1 MKHFFCQPRLGQP
14 GVTGLIVFLLTLRFL
29 WIPVNAQSVKSYSNW
44 YFGDGAGVTFNAGL
58 PQAVTD
64 GKLRS
69 IEGCASVSDENG
81 QLLFY
86 TDGSTIWNR
95 NHAVMPGATGLGG
108 NSQTTQSALI
118 VPHQNSTKQFYVFSL
133 GTQNENTGMQYA
145 YVDMNLNAGLGG
157 LTYKNKSLL
166 LPSTEKI
173 TVIKHCNNLNHWI
186 ITHEFGSNTF
196 RVYLLND
203 NGLILTPTVYKVGS
217 THQSLSGAG
226 HGTRQQNKG
235 YMKPSHDGKKLA
247 VAVSDSIQG
256 GFVELFDFDNKT
268 GAISNPKK
276 LESAETVG
284 AYGLEF
290 SPDNSLLYLSTM
302 FSKKIYQIN
311 VAGLSVN
318 TTLTVQSQTSY
329 SRGIGALQLGP
340 DSKIYGALPGEN
352 YLAAINQPNQSG
364 TGCGLVSQAVS
375 LSGRKALAGLP
386 FVIDDVKL
394 LSPEVSISLK
404 KNGGCNNFLLDSKI
418 VNLDLN
424 YLIYQWYVDGVAVA
438 GGNKPTLTPAKTGT
452 YTLKVRETKCQDIQI
467 TSNEIRVVLV
477 EINPTAKLVPDS
489 CGTFLLNAH
498 ASGGSLQWTGFG
510 IISPRDRLDSLAVSG
525 ISGSQ
530 TYRVRV
536 TDPDDASCFAEKEV
550 TVTFTPPSPF
560 LLTTPTRSA
569 CGDTLTL
576 RAVPTTDWNTFRWQF
591 PDGSSTIGTTVLA
604 RQSGQYQLTASSM
617 ATGCKSETSITV
629 TLNPI
634 PKLQLGARQ
643 MTTCLVSTS
652 NGYLELDAGLL
663 PAVSYTWTSGGK
675 PVGTD
680 QLLRIYTYGTYTVMV
695 HTAAGCQAIDSVEVI
710 ADCPPMPPVVTIP
723 DAFTPNQDG
732 MNESLVIYGSG
743 AEQMTLTI
751 YNRWGEQ
758 IYKVTDGASSPSG
771 WTTWDGT
778 YGGQPV
784 TSGLYVYRLDGKG
797 IDFPDSF
804 TREGV
809 IQVIR

>member
-1 MKHFFCQPRLGQP
+1 MKDFFYQPRLGRL
-14 GVTGLIVFLLTLRFL
+14 GVTGLFMLLLPLCCL
-29 WIPVNAQSVKSYSNW
+29 WIPVNAQPVKSYSNW
-44 YFGDGAGVTFNAGL
+44 YFGDGAGVTFNGGT

-69 IEGCASVSDENG
+69 MEGCASMSDENG

-95 NHAVMPGATGLGG
+95 NHEVMPGATGLGG
-108 NSQTTQSALI
+108 NSQTTQSVLI
-118 VPHQNSTKQFYVFSL
+118 VPYQNSTKQFYVFSL
-133 GTQNENTGMQYA
+133 GTQNQNTGMQYA
-145 YVDMNLNAGLGG
+145 YVDMNLGSGLGG
-157 LTYKNKSLL
+157 LTYKNKPLL

-256 GFVELFDFDNKT
+256 GFLEVFDFDNKT
-268 GAISNPKK
+268 GAISNPVK

-318 TTLTVQSQTSY
+318 TTLTVQAQTGY
-329 SRGIGALQLGP
+329 SKGIGALQLGP
-340 DSKIYGALPGEN
+340 DDKIYGALPGEN
-352 YLAAINQPNQSG
+352 YLLTINQPNQSG

-386 FVIDDVKL
+386 FVIDEVKQL
-394 LSPEVSISLK
+394 PPEVSISLK
-404 KNGGCNNFLLDSKI
+404 KPGGCNNFLLESKI
-418 VNLDLN
+418 INLDPN

-452 YTLKVRETKCQDIQI
+452 YSLKVRETKCQDIQV
-467 TSNEIRVVLV
+467 TSNEIRVILV
-477 EINPTAKLVPDS
+477 EANPTAKLVPDS

-510 IISPRDRLDSLAVSG
+510 ITSARDRLDSLTVSG

-536 TDPDDASCFAEKEV
+536 TDSDDATCFAEKEV
-550 TVTFTPPSPF
+550 TATFTAPAPF
-560 LLTTPTRSA
+560 QLTTSTRSA
-569 CGDTLTL
+569 CGDTLSL
-576 RAVPTTDWNTFRWQF
+576 RAVPTTDWDAFRWQF
-591 PDGSSTIGTTVLA
+591 PDGSSITGTTALA
-604 RQSGQYQLTASSM
+604 RQSGQYQLTASSTT
-617 ATGCKSETSITV
+617 TGCKSETAVTV

-634 PKLQLGARQ
+634 PKLQLGSHQITA
-643 MTTCLVSTS
+643 CLASTS
-652 NGYLELDAGLL
+652 NGYQELDAGLL
-663 PAVSYTWTSGGK
+663 PDVIYTWTSGGK
-675 PVGTD
+675 PIGAD
-680 QLLRIYTYGTYTVMV
+680 RLLKVYTYGTYTVMV
-695 HTAAGCQAIDSVEVI
+695 RTSAGCQAIDSVKVT
-710 ADCPPMPPVVTIP
+710 ANCPPMPPVVTIP

-732 MNESLVIYGSG
+732 MNEALVIYGSG
-743 AEQMTLTI
+743 AEHMTLTI

-758 IYKVTDGASSPSG
+758 IYKVTDGISSPGG

-778 YGGQPV
+778 CGGQPV

-804 TREGV
+804 TREGI